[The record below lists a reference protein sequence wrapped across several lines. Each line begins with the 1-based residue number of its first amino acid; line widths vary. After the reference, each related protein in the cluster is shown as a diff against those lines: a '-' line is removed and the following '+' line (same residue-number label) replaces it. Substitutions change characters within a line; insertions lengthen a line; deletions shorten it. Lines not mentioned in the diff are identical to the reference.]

1 MTAATGISQES
12 VTQSLKDG
20 SLRKSSTRSPERF
33 MSNLVKVVEAQTA
46 IIHLQSD
53 VIDELFLLL
62 MQHIGAEEADKLPL
76 LEKINEAAKLRESIK
91 V

>member
-1 MTAATGISQES
+1 
-12 VTQSLKDG
+12 
-20 SLRKSSTRSPERF
+20 

-76 LEKINEAAKLRESIK
+76 LTKINEAANLRESIK

>member
-1 MTAATGISQES
+1 
-12 VTQSLKDG
+12 
-20 SLRKSSTRSPERF
+20 

-76 LEKINEAAKLRESIK
+76 LEKINEAAKLRENIK

>member
-1 MTAATGISQES
+1 
-12 VTQSLKDG
+12 
-20 SLRKSSTRSPERF
+20 